1 MNTRNIRFR
10 SNRVRDI
17 LSLYHEEL
25 DPLYGPGEVAAF
37 GEMLF
42 EAFLGWDRVK
52 LLTSK
57 DHTVNQSD
65 LLRLHWAL
73 EDLRRHR
80 PIQHII
86 GHVDFCGCRIAVSPD
101 VLIPRPE
108 TEEMVDFLVESGEW
122 RVESGERRV
131 ENGEWRVESG
141 EWKAENGEWRTE
153 NGEWR
158 TENGE
163 RRVENGERRTKS
175 HRGQALSTLRSPLS
189 TPRVLDL
196 CTGSGCIAIALKKA
210 FSGADV
216 TAVDIS
222 PAALAI
228 ARQNALE
235 NAAEVNFVQSD
246 ILATPKEEN
255 KEENKEKNRE
265 EKNFNFQF
273 SIFNLIVS
281 NPPYV
286 RQSERAAMQRN
297 VLDYEPPLA
306 LFVPD
311 DDPLRFY
318 RAIAAIAA
326 RCLAPRGLLALE
338 INEALAADTCA
349 LLARYGFAA
358 AVHRDFRG
366 RDRFLTA
373 TR

>member
-1 MNTRNIRFR
+1 MNTRNIRFK

-25 DPLYGPGEVAAF
+25 DPLYGPGEVRTF

-122 RVESGERRV
+122 RVESGERRA
-131 ENGEWRVESG
+131 ES
-141 EWKAENGEWRTE
+141 RI
-153 NGEWR
+153 
-158 TENGE
+158 
-163 RRVENGERRTKS
+163 
-175 HRGQALSTLRSPLS
+175 
-189 TPRVLDL
+189 LDL

-228 ARQNALE
+228 ARQNAQE
-235 NAAEVNFVQSD
+235 NSAEANFVQSD

-265 EKNFNFQF
+265 EKNFNFQL

-358 AVHRDFRG
+358 TVHRDFRG

>member
-17 LSLYHEEL
+17 LALYHEEL
-25 DPLYGPGEVAAF
+25 DPLYGPGEVRTF

-52 LLTSK
+52 LLTSR

-86 GHVDFCGCRIAVSPD
+86 GHTDFRGCRIAVTPD

-108 TEEMVDFLVESGEW
+108 TEEIVNWIATAFH
-122 RVESGERRV
+122 
-131 ENGEWRVESG
+131 
-141 EWKAENGEWRTE
+141 AP
-153 NGEWR
+153 
-158 TENGE
+158 
-163 RRVENGERRTKS
+163 
-175 HRGQALSTLRSPLS
+175 HPA
-189 TPRVLDL
+189 PRILDL

-210 FSGADV
+210 FPTADV
-216 TAVDIS
+216 TAVDLS
-222 PAALAI
+222 AAALAV
-228 ARQNALE
+228 ARRNALE

-246 ILATPKEEN
+246 ILAIPKAEGKEEN
-255 KEENKEKNRE
+255 
-265 EKNFNFQF
+265 NFNSQF
-273 SIFNLIVS
+273 PIFNLIVS

-286 RQSERAAMQRN
+286 RLSERAAMQRN
-297 VLDYEPPLA
+297 VLDYEPGLA

-318 RAIAAIAA
+318 RAIAALAEH
-326 RCLAPRGLLALE
+326 RLAPDGLLALE
-338 INEALAADTCA
+338 INEALADDTCA
-349 LLARYGFAA
+349 LLRRHGFNPQ
-358 AVHRDFRG
+358 VHKDFR
-366 RDRFLTA
+366 DRNRFITA
-373 TR
+373 TRSL